1 MMADPTTI
9 LGSTVLA
16 AVVSGAALGLREWL
30 ARRNERRGEAAR
42 LSLAAQ
48 EQRIDA
54 AVRQSQL
61 LLQQVQLLWAENA
74 ALKQREQ
81 ECDERYRT
89 LEERFRL
96 LERRYDRL
104 QRRIDHLNPA

>member
-1 MMADPTTI
+1 MADPTTI

-16 AVVSGAALGLREWL
+16 AVVSGAALWVREWL
-30 ARRNERRGEAAR
+30 SRRSERRGEAAR

-48 EQRIDA
+48 EQRIEA
-54 AVRQSQL
+54 AIRQSQL

-74 ALKQREQ
+74 ALKQRER
-81 ECDERYRT
+81 ECDERYRA

-96 LERRYDRL
+96 LERRCERL
-104 QRRIDHLNPA
+104 QRRIEQLDPA